1 MVTGLPNLVWTF
13 GYFRASWTLRVDLI
27 GDFVCRLLKHMDA
40 HGWRSVDPVLPADVT
55 LSQLEPWSNGS
66 NFAPGYMKRGAG
78 LLPKRGPAP
87 EWTHTQ
93 DYWDEK
99 DELPKLDFDSSALR
113 FE

>member
-1 MVTGLPNLVWTF
+1 
-13 GYFRASWTLRVDLI
+13 
-27 GDFVCRLLKHMDA
+27 MDA

-55 LSQLEPWSNGS
+55 LSQLEPWSKGS

-78 LLPKRGPAP
+78 LLPKRGTAP

-93 DYWDEK
+93 DYWYEK
-99 DELPKLDFDSSALR
+99 DELPKLDFDSSSLR